1 MALRRPLLLFCL
13 TALAA
18 EHPTGKRTTPP
29 ILASVNPVGWF
40 RGTSFEMTVDGLNL
54 AGASEIYFSEPGI
67 TGRVTGIKELP
78 DLPEVRLGENGT
90 PSTID
95 LGPLPPRHQV
105 TLEIRVDEN
114 ALIGPVRFRLL
125 TPLGTT
131 PEGRALIEPYWGEVY
146 DQEPNNDFASA
157 TRFAWPAI
165 LNGNIATPGDV
176 DWFQFEAA
184 AGDELQFENG
194 AMRIGS
200 QLQPVI
206 GIHDAAGKLL
216 REFRDGPERVQFS
229 YRFANGGRHY
239 LRIADFA
246 RSGRGGNYYRIK
258 AGRFPQVTRLFP
270 FGFARGARGRL
281 GETPLPADAGDEAA
295 VVRPITGGEPA
306 WNTLRLAVGDD
317 PEVLAEPGALLALP
331 VTVNGRL
338 KSGEQHTFRFRAAAN
353 EEIVLETLAR
363 RFDSPLDTIVEVR
376 DAGGRPLER
385 ATVRAIAET
394 RTTLAE
400 RTSSTRGIRLA
411 SWDHLKVG
419 DYILVGAEVD
429 RVTELPHSPDEDV
442 ILDGIGGTRRA
453 FFGTSPEAHA
463 VDKPVYKAEIH
474 PPGTKFPP
482 NGLPV
487 ERIFW
492 RNDDGGPGYGKDS
505 YLRFIAPAAGEY
517 QVVLSDLEGQPGD
530 YRLSVRRPRPDFRLN
545 VNPANPAVPRGGTI
559 PVAVGVFRE
568 DGFDGLVEVEVLD
581 LPPGVTAT
589 RSTILPG
596 QVVTTVLLTA
606 DPAARLDRAVPFR
619 VRARANGR
627 VKYANPRD
635 PLQLL
640 ALMPPPDIVT
650 STPAREVTLQPGG
663 TQEVSVSI
671 ARHNNFGGRVRVQV
685 LGLPEGVRVSA
696 VGLNG
701 INIAENEDQRAFVIE
716 AMENAPPWEG
726 PVWFAGQVETRS
738 GSQTVYAAPQVVRL
752 RVGR

>member
-1 MALRRPLLLFCL
+1 MALRRPLLLLCL

-18 EHPTGKRTTPP
+18 EHPTGNRTTPP

-40 RGTSFEMTVDGLNL
+40 RGTSFEVTVEGLNL
-54 AGASEIYFSEPGI
+54 AGASQIYFSEPGV
-67 TGRVTGIKELP
+67 TGRVTAIKELP

-105 TLEIRVDEN
+105 TLALEID
-114 ALIGPVRFRLL
+114 AAAPIGPVRFRVL

-146 DQEPNNDFASA
+146 DQEPNNDAAYA
-157 TRFAWPAI
+157 TRFSWPAI

-176 DWFQFEAA
+176 DWFQFDAP
-184 AGDELQFENG
+184 AGEELQFENG

-200 QLQPVI
+200 QLQPVVS
-206 GIHDAAGKLL
+206 IHDAAGKLL

-270 FGFARGARGRL
+270 FGFARGVRGRI
-281 GETPLPADAGDEAA
+281 GETPLPREAGDESA
-295 VVRPITGGEPA
+295 VVRPITGGEAA
-306 WNTLRLAVGDD
+306 WNTFRLAVGED
-317 PEVLAEPGALLALP
+317 PEVVAEPGALLALP
-331 VTVNGRL
+331 ITVNGRL
-338 KSGEQHTFRFRAAAN
+338 KPGETHTFRFSAALN
-353 EEIVLETLAR
+353 EEIVLETVAR
-363 RFDSPLDTIVEVR
+363 RFDSPLDTVVEVR
-376 DAGGRPLER
+376 DPQGRPLER
-385 ATVRAIAET
+385 ATVRAVAET

-400 RTSSTRGIRLA
+400 RTSTTRGIRLQ
-411 SWDHLKVG
+411 SWDHLRIG
-419 DYILVGAEVD
+419 DFVLVGGEID
-429 RVTELPHSPDEDV
+429 RVLELPHSPDEDV

-474 PPGTKFPP
+474 PPGAKFPP

-487 ERIFW
+487 ERIYW

-505 YLRFIAPAAGEY
+505 YLWFHAPAAGEY
-517 QVVLSDLEGQPGD
+517 TVTVHDLEGQPGD

-545 VNPANPAVPRGGTI
+545 VNPVNPAVPRGGTI
-559 PVAVGVFRE
+559 PVAVGVFRA
-568 DGFDGLVEVEVLD
+568 DGFDGPVDVEIVD

-589 RSTILPG
+589 KSTILPK
-596 QVVTTVLLTA
+596 QVVTTVLLSA
-606 DPAARLDRAVPFR
+606 DPAAQLDRAVPFR

-627 VKYANPRD
+627 VKYANPND

-650 STPAREVTLQPGG
+650 STAVREVALQPGG
-663 TQEVSVSI
+663 MQEVAVSI
-671 ARHNNFGGRVRVQV
+671 VRQNNFGGRVRVQV

-701 INIAENEDQRAFVIE
+701 INIAENENQRAFVIE
-716 AMENAPPWEG
+716 AMENAPPWDG

-738 GSQTVYAAPQVVRL
+738 GSQTVYAAPQAVRL